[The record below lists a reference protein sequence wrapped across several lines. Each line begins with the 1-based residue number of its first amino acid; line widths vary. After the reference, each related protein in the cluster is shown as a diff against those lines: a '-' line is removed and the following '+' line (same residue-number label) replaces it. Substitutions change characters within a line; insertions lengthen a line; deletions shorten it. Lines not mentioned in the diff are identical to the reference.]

1 MTQPLAFLGQH
12 GPLLLFFV
20 VLAEM
25 LGLPLPAVPVL
36 VAMGA
41 MAGGGRFSFATGLFI
56 AVSACLTA
64 DVIWYRLGRWRGARV
79 LNFLCRISLEPDS
92 CVRNA
97 ENVLAARGPRAL
109 LFAKF
114 VPGLSTVAT
123 PVAGLIRMPAGRFLF
138 WDFLG
143 SLLWSGTYMSLG
155 WAFHDQLEKVLAAV
169 TDVGSTVF
177 LIAVGLTV
185 AYVAWKL
192 AQRRRFL
199 GQTAVDR
206 ITPEELQRRLA
217 SGEDVL
223 VVDLRH
229 EEEFSA
235 ERMTLPGALRVSP
248 DTIDAH
254 VESFRGTREVVLF
267 CT

>member
-1 MTQPLAFLGQH
+1 MTQPLSFLGQH
-12 GPLLLFFV
+12 GPALLFLI

-41 MAGGGRFSFATGLFI
+41 MAGEGRFSFATGLVI

-79 LNFLCRISLEPDS
+79 LTFLCRISLEPDS
-92 CVRNA
+92 CVRTA

-114 VPGLSTVAT
+114 LPGLSTVAT
-123 PVAGLIRMPAGRFLF
+123 PVAGLIHMPAGRFLF
-138 WDFLG
+138 WDVLG
-143 SLLWSGTYMSLG
+143 SLLWSSAYMTLG
-155 WAFHDQLEKVLAAV
+155 WVFHDQLEKVLAAV

-177 LIAVGLTV
+177 RAAVGLVV

-192 AQRRRFL
+192 AQRRRFRA
-199 GQTAVDR
+199 QTAVDR
-206 ITPEELQRRLA
+206 ITPEELRGRLA
-217 SGEDVL
+217 SGEDLL

-229 EEEFSA
+229 EDEFAA
-235 ERMTLPGALRVSP
+235 ERMTVPGALRVAP

>member
-1 MTQPLAFLGQH
+1 MTQSLSFLSEH
-12 GPLLLFFV
+12 GPVLLFFV
-20 VLAEM
+20 VLAEL

-41 MAGGGRFSFATGLFI
+41 MAGEGRFSFTTGLLI
-56 AVSACLTA
+56 AVSACLIA
-64 DVIWYRLGRWRGARV
+64 DVVWYRLGRWRGARV

-114 VPGLSTVAT
+114 FPGLSTVAT
-123 PVAGLIRMPAGRFLF
+123 PVAGLIRMPVGRFLF

-143 SLLWSGTYMSLG
+143 SLLWSSTYMALG
-155 WAFHDQLEKVLAAV
+155 WAFHDQLERVLAAV

-177 LIAVGLTV
+177 LIAVSLVV
-185 AYVAWKL
+185 AYVVWKI

-199 GQTAVDR
+199 TQIAVDR
-206 ITPEELQRRLA
+206 ITPEELQGRLA

-229 EEEFSA
+229 EDEFST
-235 ERMTLPGALRVSP
+235 ERVTLPGALRVAP